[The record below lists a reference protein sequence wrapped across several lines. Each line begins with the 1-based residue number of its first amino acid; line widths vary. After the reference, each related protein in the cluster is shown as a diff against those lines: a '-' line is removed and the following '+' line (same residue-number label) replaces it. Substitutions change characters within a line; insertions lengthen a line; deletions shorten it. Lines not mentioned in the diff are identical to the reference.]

1 MSDILRWVADK
12 YRQELNRVDPEACR
26 HVDVMMVH
34 AGQSWVCDDSIVDVD
49 ELLTIR
55 QLAARFGVQPYVIRD
70 LIAKHGISTRGKVDM
85 GKAFLYR
92 VGDVLKARG

>member
-1 MSDILRWVADK
+1 VSDILRWVADQ
-12 YRQELNRVDPEACR
+12 YRKELYRVDAEAC
-26 HVDVMMVH
+26 HLVDLVMIR
-34 AGQSWVCDDSIVDVD
+34 AGQSWVCDDTIVDVD

-55 QLAARFGVQPYVIRD
+55 QLAVRFGVQPYVIRD
-70 LIAKHGISTRGKVDM
+70 LIAKHGIPTRGKIDM